1 MKNNSP
7 HRISTEITTEKIK
20 IMNDIDLNA
29 LFNLNYNFD
38 LLKGIIEQLLKNQ
51 NALQNQIDDLYG
63 LGSDKDKRIELLEKE
78 IKYLKET
85 YVNKNDIKS
94 LEDEDYE
101 IGKSWI
107 EKTIFNETVKKYIEK
122 YSPINTS
129 MVLPESETKLKSDE
143 SGLLTSLDNQSS
155 LMNILKNMKKNKK
168 YSRGENNIPFR
179 TRNRKRFF
187 K

>member
-94 LEDEDYE
+94 LEDELRKIKENLKKRDEQIDESKTYNIFLYFNIFSIE
-101 IGKSWI
+101 KIEIIGKQ
-107 EKTIFNETVKKYIEK
+107 NEYI
-122 YSPINTS
+122 
-129 MVLPESETKLKSDE
+129 
-143 SGLLTSLDNQSS
+143 
-155 LMNILKNMKKNKK
+155 
-168 YSRGENNIPFR
+168 
-179 TRNRKRFF
+179 
-187 K
+187 

>member
-63 LGSDKDKRIELLEKE
+63 LNSDKDQKIETLEKE
-78 IKYLKET
+78 LKYLKET
-85 YVNKNDIKS
+85 YVTKNDIKNI
-94 LEDEDYE
+94 E
-101 IGKSWI
+101 IDIKSIKEHLKRHDDQI
-107 EKTIFNETVKKYIEK
+107 EESKNIILIF
-122 YSPINTS
+122 
-129 MVLPESETKLKSDE
+129 
-143 SGLLTSLDNQSS
+143 
-155 LMNILKNMKKNKK
+155 
-168 YSRGENNIPFR
+168 
-179 TRNRKRFF
+179 
-187 K
+187 

>member
-63 LGSDKDKRIELLEKE
+63 INSDKDQRIDTLEKKLKL
-78 IKYLKET
+78 IKET
-85 YVNKNDIKS
+85 YIKKDD
-94 LEDEDYE
+94 L
-101 IGKSWI
+101 KPI
-107 EKTIFNETVKKYIEK
+107 EVD
-122 YSPINTS
+122 
-129 MVLPESETKLKSDE
+129 LKSIKEHLKKHDDQIEE
-143 SGLLTSLDNQSS
+143 S
-155 LMNILKNMKKNKK
+155 KNTKIIYEYFMV
-168 YSRGENNIPFR
+168 
-179 TRNRKRFF
+179 
-187 K
+187 

>member
-63 LGSDKDKRIELLEKE
+63 SNSDKDQKIETLEKE
-78 IKYLKET
+78 VKYLKET
-85 YVNKNDIKS
+85 YVTKNDFEKI
-94 LEDEDYE
+94 E
-101 IGKSWI
+101 IDI
-107 EKTIFNETVKKYIEK
+107 KTIKDHLKKHDDQIEESKYIF
-122 YSPINTS
+122 
-129 MVLPESETKLKSDE
+129 L
-143 SGLLTSLDNQSS
+143 
-155 LMNILKNMKKNKK
+155 IL
-168 YSRGENNIPFR
+168 
-179 TRNRKRFF
+179 
-187 K
+187 

>member
-63 LGSDKDKRIELLEKE
+63 INGDKDQRIDALEKE
-78 IKYLKET
+78 LKYIKET
-85 YVNKNDIKS
+85 YIKK
-94 LEDEDYE
+94 EDL
-101 IGKSWI
+101 KPI
-107 EKTIFNETVKKYIEK
+107 EVD
-122 YSPINTS
+122 
-129 MVLPESETKLKSDE
+129 LKSIKEHLKKHDDQIDE
-143 SGLLTSLDNQSS
+143 SK
-155 LMNILKNMKKNKK
+155 NIKIIYEYFM
-168 YSRGENNIPFR
+168 I
-179 TRNRKRFF
+179 
-187 K
+187 